1 MKTMTRIPFENIVS
15 TIKKIATTT
24 SSIINTTLTTFSTTT
39 SSTFPTTT
47 TLRTTTRAI
56 TTTTTTTTTT
66 TMATT
71 TVAPLPESHFFLFI
85 GVFILICILLVG
97 LGAVGLAMKTRW
109 DRYQLHMMPL
119 YQFDPDQDDLEA
131 ELLESPDR
139 GRSGPNRT
147 RRDFGTCQKAAVP
160 PQLDLL

>member
-66 TMATT
+66 MATT

-97 LGAVGLAMKTRW
+97 LGVGSFYNLT
-109 DRYQLHMMPL
+109 
-119 YQFDPDQDDLEA
+119 
-131 ELLESPDR
+131 LLMRKKSMGGIENYCNSIFNFR
-139 GRSGPNRT
+139 L
-147 RRDFGTCQKAAVP
+147 
-160 PQLDLL
+160 LD

>member
-1 MKTMTRIPFENIVS
+1 MTRIPFENIVS

-66 TMATT
+66 MATT

-97 LGAVGLAMKTRW
+97 LGVGSFYNLT
-109 DRYQLHMMPL
+109 
-119 YQFDPDQDDLEA
+119 
-131 ELLESPDR
+131 LLMRKKSMGGIENYCNSIFNFR
-139 GRSGPNRT
+139 L
-147 RRDFGTCQKAAVP
+147 
-160 PQLDLL
+160 LD

>member
-1 MKTMTRIPFENIVS
+1 MTRIPFENIVS

-97 LGAVGLAMKTRW
+97 LGVGSFYNLT
-109 DRYQLHMMPL
+109 
-119 YQFDPDQDDLEA
+119 
-131 ELLESPDR
+131 LLMRKKSMGGIENYCNSIFNFR
-139 GRSGPNRT
+139 L
-147 RRDFGTCQKAAVP
+147 
-160 PQLDLL
+160 LD

>member
-47 TLRTTTRAI
+47 KLRTTTRAI
-56 TTTTTTTTTT
+56 TTTTTTTTT

-97 LGAVGLAMKTRW
+97 LGVGSFYNLTLLMRKTSLGGNR
-109 DRYQLHMMPL
+109 
-119 YQFDPDQDDLEA
+119 
-131 ELLESPDR
+131 ELI
-139 GRSGPNRT
+139 
-147 RRDFGTCQKAAVP
+147 
-160 PQLDLL
+160 LLFNI

>member
-47 TLRTTTRAI
+47 KLRTTTRAI
-56 TTTTTTTTTT
+56 TTTTTT

-97 LGAVGLAMKTRW
+97 LGVGSFYNLTLLMRKTS
-109 DRYQLHMMPL
+109 LGGI
-119 YQFDPDQDDLEA
+119 E
-131 ELLESPDR
+131 
-139 GRSGPNRT
+139 N
-147 RRDFGTCQKAAVP
+147 
-160 PQLDLL
+160 

>member
-47 TLRTTTRAI
+47 KLRTTTRAI
-56 TTTTTTTTTT
+56 TTTTTTTTT

-97 LGAVGLAMKTRW
+97 LGVGSFYNLT
-109 DRYQLHMMPL
+109 
-119 YQFDPDQDDLEA
+119 
-131 ELLESPDR
+131 LLMRKRLWGES
-139 GRSGPNRT
+139 RT
-147 RRDFGTCQKAAVP
+147 NIVIQYLTLGCWISYEDKMG
-160 PQLDLL
+160 